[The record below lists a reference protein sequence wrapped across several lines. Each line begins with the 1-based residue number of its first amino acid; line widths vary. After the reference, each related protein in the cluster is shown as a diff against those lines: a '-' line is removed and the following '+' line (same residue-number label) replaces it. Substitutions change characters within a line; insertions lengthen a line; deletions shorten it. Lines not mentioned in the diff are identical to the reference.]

1 MKNKIDH
8 ITSESL
14 NEWAEKNLFLY
25 QLFWRQKRQHHTR
38 FINAS
43 RMIGT
48 THHFITEAFENAV
61 NSGVNQFLFAQSFR
75 FCEHLCELITQHA
88 EREFSATLEYT
99 IPDKDAPF
107 VLTLTKH
114 GQPWAS
120 FYFIHPDALQH
131 PSYAALS
138 GDCYID
144 QVCYIDNFTTILN
157 IAKVISCHTR
167 HRLTLIKTG
176 DWLDGPARDLW
187 NKNNLYTWQH
197 TLTVEDATHM
207 GYDLID
213 IPTLKA
219 ELTEAD
225 YKRLFLCEFIT
236 QAPIQ
241 DN

>member
-1 MKNKIDH
+1 MKNEIGH
-8 ITSESL
+8 ITRTQL
-14 NEWAEKNLFLY
+14 NEWAENNLFLY
-25 QLFWRQKRQHHTR
+25 QLFLRQKRQHNTR

-61 NSGVNQFLFAQSFR
+61 NSGASQFFFVHSFW
-75 FCEHLCELITQHA
+75 FGEYLCKLITQHA
-88 EREFSATLEYT
+88 KREFSATLEYT
-99 IPDKDAPF
+99 TPDKDAPF
-107 VLTLTKH
+107 TLTLTKH

-157 IAKVISCHTR
+157 IAKGISCHKD

-176 DWLDGPARDLW
+176 HWLDGPALDLW
-187 NKNNLYTWQH
+187 KKNDPHTWHH
-197 TLTVEDATHM
+197 TLTVEDATRL
-207 GYDLID
+207 GNKLID
-213 IPTLKA
+213 IDTLKA
-219 ELTEAD
+219 EHTEAD
-225 YKRLFLCEFIT
+225 YKRLYLCEFVT
-236 QAPIQ
+236 QEPIQ